1 VDGSTLSDAC
11 SSNTFSW
18 PSNLSGYMENRFLKE
33 AIFYV
38 SGTHDI
44 VATIFCNCRIMPN
57 NWYFLRIVSKKE

>member
-1 VDGSTLSDAC
+1 
-11 SSNTFSW
+11 
-18 PSNLSGYMENRFLKE
+18 MENRFLKE